1 MNVGIIKARRAF
13 MNMLTL
19 LRAGLI
25 AALVFMVG
33 GCSGLPSSSE
43 MPPVSE
49 LDAEPYQIGVGD
61 TIQVHVWRN
70 PELSQSIVVRPDGFI
85 SMPLMGDVKAE
96 GREPEALASQ
106 ISDTLGEYIRT
117 PEVTVMV
124 TSPLSKEFRNR
135 IRITG
140 QVAQPQSVAFQ
151 PGMTVLDLVLMAGG
165 VTDFAADGR
174 AVLHRQINGNYQSF
188 SLDLDAILTDGDMS
202 TNHPLQPGDVISVPR
217 KQLFRGEL

>member
-1 MNVGIIKARRAF
+1 M
-13 MNMLTL
+13 
-19 LRAGLI
+19 GLI
-25 AALVFMVG
+25 SILALIAG

-43 MPPVSE
+43 MPPASE
-49 LDAEPYQIGVGD
+49 LEPEPYEIGMGD
-61 TIQVHVWRN
+61 TVQVHVWRN

-96 GREPEALASQ
+96 GKEPEALAAE
-106 ISDTLGEYIRT
+106 ISDSLEEYVRT

-124 TSPLSKEFRNR
+124 TSPQSKEFRNR

-151 PGMTVLDLVLMAGG
+151 PGMTVLDLVLMSGG
-165 VTDFAADGR
+165 VTDFAADSR
-174 AVLHRQINGNYQSF
+174 AVLHRKISGEYESYI
-188 SLDLDAILTDGDMS
+188 LDLDAILSDGDMQ
-202 TNHPLQPGDVISVPR
+202 TNYTLQPGDVISVPR